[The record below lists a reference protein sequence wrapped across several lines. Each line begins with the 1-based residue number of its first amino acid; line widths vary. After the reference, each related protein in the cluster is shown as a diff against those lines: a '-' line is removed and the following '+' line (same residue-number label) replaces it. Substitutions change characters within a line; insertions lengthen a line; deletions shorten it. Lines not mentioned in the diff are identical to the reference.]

1 MKKLI
6 SILLIGLLIISGF
19 GVSAAP
25 LIKRNINSHI
35 TDQTYS
41 GEKNGNTSIYE
52 DHVDQNQ
59 TSYDGVIPVGAYFDG
74 DNHLNVSVA
83 QSFIPTKKILTRV
96 QFFMARNATVSYPC
110 TLAIRDNLTGDN
122 LAVVNVTSS
131 IFPAYTNLSWIDFN
145 FEDIPVNIG
154 TKYYMILY
162 TTNVTGNFYYC
173 AGMEG
178 SLYSNG
184 SAYISFNNGQNWTE
198 ISEGDGCFKTYG
210 RNAPAWAKGLYSGQ
224 WGISIFGLPVLPIG
238 WFTGFSKQG
247 FILVSFEGIFANFN
261 VTIRNATGGLNGVI
275 LGPFI
280 LGGVRN
286 LTTGNGTFFV
296 GLGGRN
302 ATTSEFYFR
311 IMVFFGPNFYMYGKY
326 YDL

>member
-6 SILLIGLLIISGF
+6 SILLVGLLIISGF
-19 GVSAAP
+19 GASAAP
-25 LIKRNINSHI
+25 LIRRSINSHI
-35 TDQTYS
+35 IGHTFS
-41 GEKNGNTSIYE
+41 GEKNGNTSLYE
-52 DHVDQNQ
+52 DDVDQNQ
-59 TSYDGVIPVGAYFDG
+59 NSYDGVIPVGAYFDG
-74 DNHLNVSVA
+74 DNHFNVSIA
-83 QSFIPTKKILTRV
+83 QSFIPTKRILTRV
-96 QFFMARNATVSYPC
+96 QFFMARNATATYPC

-122 LAVVNVTSS
+122 LAVVNVASS
-131 IFPAYTNLSWIDFN
+131 VFPAYANLSWIDFN
-145 FEDIPVNIG
+145 FEDIPVTIG
-154 TKYYMILY
+154 TMYYMVLY
-162 TTNVTGNFYYC
+162 TTNVTENFYYC
-173 AGMEG
+173 TGMDG

-198 ISEGDGCFKTYG
+198 ITDRDGCFKTYG
-210 RNAPAWAKGLYSGQ
+210 RDAPAWAKGLYSGQ

-247 FILVSFEGIFANFN
+247 FILLRFEGIFANFN
-261 VTIRNATGGLNGVI
+261 VTVRNATGGLNGVI
-275 LGPFI
+275 LGPFM

-286 LTTGNGTFFV
+286 LTTDNGTFFV

-311 IMVFFGPNFYMYGKY
+311 IMVFVGPNFYMYGKY